1 MFCDLNVP
9 WPAQAQSS
17 VPSMSKK
24 AKKLAQKAATSEDTV
39 DEQQNAL
46 DALSPSEKKRISE
59 ITYELME
66 SA

>member
-1 MFCDLNVP
+1 
-9 WPAQAQSS
+9 
-17 VPSMSKK
+17 MSKK
-24 AKKLAQKAATSEDTV
+24 AKKLAQKAATSEDIV